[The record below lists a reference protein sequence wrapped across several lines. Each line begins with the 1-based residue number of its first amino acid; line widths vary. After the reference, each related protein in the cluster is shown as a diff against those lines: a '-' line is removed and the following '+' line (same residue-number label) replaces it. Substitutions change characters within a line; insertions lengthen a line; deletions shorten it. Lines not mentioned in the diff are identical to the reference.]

1 MLPRVLASSSRL
13 VAVRTSAPRAKGV
26 RREGEDTA
34 VHEDTSMHED
44 ITVHEDIAV
53 HQGGHRV
60 PRGGQGTAA
69 AAPGRLR
76 GDVGAPARLPGM
88 LHVLFQGDF
97 GVDRSKEKSRSSD
110 LDCRVGTQPVHKG
123 TN

>member
-1 MLPRVLASSSRL
+1 M
-13 VAVRTSAPRAKGV
+13 SAPGAKGV

-44 ITVHEDIAV
+44 ITVHEDIAM
-53 HQGGHRV
+53 HQ
-60 PRGGQGTAA
+60 GGQGTAA

-97 GVDRSKEKSRSSD
+97 GVDRSKEKSCSSN

>member
-1 MLPRVLASSSRL
+1 M
-13 VAVRTSAPRAKGV
+13 SAPGAKGV

-44 ITVHEDIAV
+44 TTVHGDIAV
-53 HQGGHRV
+53 HQSRHRV
-60 PRGGQGTAA
+60 PQGGQGAAA

-76 GDVGAPARLPGM
+76 GDAGAPARLPGM
-88 LHVLFQGDF
+88 LHVLFRGDF